1 MQRNPRSNTTFLAG
15 FRFFLLIWIALLVTS
30 TANAAGNGLEGEGQ
44 VELLHHDLTIELIPD
59 QHLLKARDSL
69 TFIPV
74 SHNLKEISLYL
85 NKKLTIHSIRF
96 KDVLIKFSV
105 KETSLP
111 KDEKKR
117 RLYQDYQNTQVIKFT
132 LPKKVRRG
140 EHLQIELSYQGK
152 IYDASGE
159 SSTSTADADE
169 TAGLIGEDGVFLT
182 GESHWYPDL
191 PNSLFTSNLTVEVPT
206 KWEIVTHGIL
216 VARSKLLQTTMTAWH
231 STIPADSLTVVAGK
245 YVVNAKKVNGVELST
260 YLYPEDKDLAKEYLN
275 AAAKYLETYSQL
287 LGPYPFS
294 KFVIVE
300 GSFPAGLGFPSFT
313 LLGSQVIK
321 RHYTQPY
328 ALGHEIVHCWFG
340 NYVFSDPKSG
350 NWMEGLTAYLANY
363 YYDEQTKGP
372 EAAKAQRWRM
382 MLEYSIYTDEAKDY
396 PLDQFIEKESPL
408 DGAIGYQKAAMVFHM
423 LRNQIG
429 NEAFFKALVVLVERF
444 GAKRATWENLKKLFE
459 ETSQQDLNWFFQQWV
474 HEKGAPILAIKGV
487 SKKPLEKGYE
497 LKLDVAQLGKP
508 FRLKV
513 PVQIDTGSQPEF
525 KTIELMG
532 PLTSVTIETTGE
544 PRSLTIDPD
553 NQAFRR
559 LATSEMPPNL
569 NRYLQE
575 PAKLVV
581 YPTQG
586 SESENKLYKDL
597 AERIQK
603 KSESGLS
610 GREARLVLDTEL
622 KEEDLKGQSVM
633 FLGGEG
639 TNAAVAKIKNQL
651 PKDME
656 INKNNFLIKNDNYR
670 GSGNALLISLASPF
684 NPEKILTIFLGL
696 SESGASEVAPR
707 LFYYGWDSYLVFD
720 SGKVILQKDF
730 PPQAEPMSSKIE

>member
-1 MQRNPRSNTTFLAG
+1 MQRNRQSNTTFFTG
-15 FRFFLLIWIALLVTS
+15 CGFLLLLWIFSFSADSIV
-30 TANAAGNGLEGEGQ
+30 NAAGNGLEGEGQ

-69 TFIPV
+69 TFIPG
-74 SHNLKEISLYL
+74 SHNLKEVSLYL
-85 NKKLTIHSIRF
+85 NKNLTVHSIRF

-132 LPKKVRRG
+132 MPKKVKRG

-152 IYDASGE
+152 IYDAPGE
-159 SSTSTADADE
+159 SSASTADADE
-169 TAGLIGEDGVFLT
+169 TAGLIGEEGVFLT
-182 GESHWYPDL
+182 GDSHWYPDL

-245 YVVNAKKVNGVELST
+245 YVVSAKKVNGVELST
-260 YLYPEDKDLAKEYLN
+260 YLYPEDKDLAKEYIN

-300 GSFPAGLGFPSFT
+300 GPFPTGLGFPSFT
-313 LLGSQVIK
+313 LLGKQVIK

-340 NYVFSDPKSG
+340 NYVFSDPKTG
-350 NWMEGLTAYLANY
+350 NWMEGLTDYLANY
-363 YYDEQTKGP
+363 YYDEQTQGP
-372 EAAKAQRWRM
+372 EAAKAQRRRM
-382 MLEYSIYTDEAKDY
+382 LLEYSIYTDEAKDY

-408 DGAIGYQKAAMVFHM
+408 DGAIGYQKAGMVFHM

-444 GAKRATWENLKKLFE
+444 GAKKASWENLKKLFE

-474 HEKGAPILAIKGV
+474 YEKGAPILSIKET
-487 SKKPLEKGYE
+487 SKKPLEKGYDV
-497 LKLDVAQLGKP
+497 KLDVAQLAKT
-508 FRLKV
+508 FRLTI
-513 PVQIDTGSQPEF
+513 PVRIDTADLTEF
-525 KTIELMG
+525 KTIESTTT
-532 PLTSVTIETTGE
+532 LTSVTFETIGE

-553 NQAFRR
+553 YQVFRR
-559 LATSEMPPNL
+559 LASSEMPPNL

-575 PAKLVV
+575 PVKLVV

-586 SESENKLYKDL
+586 SESENKLYKNL

-603 KSESGLS
+603 KSE
-610 GREARLVLDTEL
+610 AHLVSDTEL
-622 KEEDLKGQSVM
+622 KEEDLKAQSVM

-639 TNAAVAKIKNQL
+639 TNAAIAKIKEQL

-656 INKNNFLIKNDNYR
+656 INKNSFRIKNDNYR
-670 GSGNALLISLASPF
+670 GSGNALLVSLANPF

-696 SESGASEVAPR
+696 SESAISEVAPR
-707 LFYYGWDSYLVFD
+707 LFYYGWDSYLVFE
-720 SGKVILQKDF
+720 SGKVIVQKDF
-730 PPQAEPMSSKIE
+730 PPQGEPMLSKIE